1 MEKQLPLTATEKA
14 PTSLFAMAAAGLA
27 PIFVAAL
34 LVGVRGET
42 SGGNLALVLVIVVV
56 LAAALGGR
64 AAGATAAV
72 LAAISYDFFLTQPYL
87 SLAITS
93 RDDIETTVLLLIVGV
108 IVGTVSAQAAKATAS
123 AAAGHA
129 EIRRIHRVAE
139 RMAAGDD
146 ASEVIAVAEQELQDL
161 LSLDEARFES
171 LPATSALP
179 RLERS
184 GVVHTAEYRYRPEGF
199 ELPQGGVELPVLA
212 RGRPVGRFV
221 LTPQP
226 GIGHSLDQRVV
237 AVALAD
243 QVGAAL
249 AASPTNP

>member
-1 MEKQLPLTATEKA
+1 MEKRLPSENEA
-14 PTSLFAMAAAGLA
+14 PLLVLALAGLA
-27 PIFVAAL
+27 PILVAAL

-42 SGGNLALVLVIVVV
+42 TGGNLALVLVVVVV
-56 LAAALGGR
+56 LAAAFGGR
-64 AAGATAAV
+64 GAGAVAAV
-72 LAAISYDFFLTQPYL
+72 LAAVSYDFFLTQPYL

-108 IVGTVSAQAAKATAS
+108 IVGTVSARAAKASAS

-139 RMAAGDD
+139 RLAAGDD
-146 ASEVIAVAEQELQDL
+146 PADVIAVAQVELQDL
-161 LSLDEARFES
+161 LSLREARFES
-171 LPATSALP
+171 LPAGEPLL

-184 GVVHTAEYRYRPEGF
+184 GVIHMAEYRYRPEGF
-199 ELPQGGVELPVLA
+199 ELPPEGVELPVLA

-221 LTPQP
+221 LLARP
-226 GIGHSLDQRVV
+226 GIGCSLDQRVV
-237 AVALAD
+237 AVAIAD

>member
-1 MEKQLPLTATEKA
+1 MEKQLPLSGSENT
-14 PTSLFAMAAAGLA
+14 PTSLFAIAAAGLA

-42 SGGNLALVLVIVVV
+42 TGGNLALVLVIVVV

-72 LAAISYDFFLTQPYL
+72 LAAVSYDFFLTQPYL

-108 IVGTVSAQAAKATAS
+108 IVGTVSARAAKARAS
-123 AAAGHA
+123 AAASHT

-146 ASEVIAVAEQELQDL
+146 PSDVIAVAQQELHEL
-161 LSLDEARFES
+161 LSLEEARFES

-184 GVVHTAEYRYRPEGF
+184 GVINTSEYRYRPEGF
-199 ELPQGGVELPVLA
+199 ELPDGGVELPVLS

-221 LTPQP
+221 LVPRP

-237 AVALAD
+237 AVAIAD

>member
-1 MEKQLPLTATEKA
+1 MEKRLPSENEA
-14 PTSLFAMAAAGLA
+14 PLFVLALAGLA
-27 PIFVAAL
+27 PILVAAL

-42 SGGNLALVLVIVVV
+42 TGGNLALVLVVVVV
-56 LAAALGGR
+56 LAAAFGGR
-64 AAGATAAV
+64 GAGAVAAV
-72 LAAISYDFFLTQPYL
+72 LAAVSYDFFLTQPYL

-108 IVGTVSAQAAKATAS
+108 IVGTVSARAAKASAS

-139 RMAAGDD
+139 LLAAGDEPP
-146 ASEVIAVAEQELQDL
+146 EVIAAAQDELEGL
-161 LSLDEARFES
+161 LSLRSARFES
-171 LPATSALP
+171 LPAGEPLP

-184 GVVHTAEYRYRPEGF
+184 GVLHTSEYRYRPEGF
-199 ELPQGGVELPVLA
+199 ELPAEGVELPVLA

-221 LTPQP
+221 LLPTP
-226 GIGHSLDQRVV
+226 GIGCSLDQRVV
-237 AVALAD
+237 AVAIAD